1 MQHRHIRMTFDDAKE
16 YLHIAENAF
25 NAGAY
30 QESAQIVTRLAYFA
44 ADDSNGLTCSER
56 RELTDGVKRAIG
68 RFTECP
74 DECTWEDMCGL
85 EDLFR

>member
-1 MQHRHIRMTFDDAKE
+1 MQRRHIRMTFDDAKE

-30 QESAQIVTRLAYFA
+30 QESAQIVTRLAYFVI
-44 ADDSNGLTCSER
+44 ADDNSLTFSER

-68 RFTECP
+68 RFTESP

-85 EDLFR
+85 GDLFR

>member
-1 MQHRHIRMTFDDAKE
+1 MTYTDAKE
-16 YLHIAENAF
+16 FLRIASNAF
-25 NAGAY
+25 DAGAY
-30 QESAQIVTRLAYFA
+30 TESAQIVTRLAYFA
-44 ADDSNGLTCSER
+44 ADDSNGLTGSER